1 MLMRT
6 EDMGG
11 DADVNHV
18 HATDKGSGD
27 GDTCDKNT
35 DDDHDAT
42 DRLNSAAESSDDRFD
57 NEKAKDADIDNDEG
71 DDREC
76 W

>member
-27 GDTCDKNT
+27 GDTGDKNT

-42 DRLNSAAESSDDRFD
+42 GSLNSAAESFDDQFD
-57 NEKAKDADIDNDEG
+57 NENAEDDDIDNDEG
-71 DDREC
+71 DDGEC
-76 W
+76 